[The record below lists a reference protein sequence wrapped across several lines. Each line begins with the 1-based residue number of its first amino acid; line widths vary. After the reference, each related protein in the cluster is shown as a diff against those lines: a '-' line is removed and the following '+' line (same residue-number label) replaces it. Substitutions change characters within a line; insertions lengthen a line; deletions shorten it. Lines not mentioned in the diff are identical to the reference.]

1 MLIRP
6 AGGITSATEAGEE
19 SMAGRIPALLGAAV
33 ATVLTSLPLG
43 SAFAEDIKIGVLEP
57 FTGPWAKNGNES
69 YVAMEIARDMINEK
83 GGIKGKKIVFIRG
96 DAPDPSAGKSEANR
110 IITQDGVKLITGTYA
125 SPLGIA
131 ISAEAERHGVIHWE
145 SIASADIITKRGF
158 KHVFQVG
165 PAASRYGKAALD
177 FTKEELAKRLGKKF
191 EDLRIALLWENRAFG
206 TAVGNGVRAHAKE
219 LGITLTLD
227 EGYDQFMTDMTPLVQ
242 KLKDAKPDVLI
253 AISFIND
260 TILLHRKAKELNF
273 NVPAVIG
280 VSAGHSVPDLKDS
293 LGTAVNGI
301 FVSDLPVLVNPKALR
316 PEVEAASVEFNKR
329 YEKIQHRVPAGH
341 AVASF
346 AALWTLFND
355 VLPKAKSLEP
365 EDVRAAA
372 LSMDL
377 PPGSLINGSG
387 LKFSNFDLPNDPKDA
402 GQNIRSAIGVW
413 QWQDMAARQVYP
425 QNLAT
430 NQIIMVP
437 LPDWSKR

>member
-1 MLIRP
+1 MTNRLRP
-6 AGGITSATEAGEE
+6 
-19 SMAGRIPALLGAAV
+19 LWGAA
-33 ATVLTSLPLG
+33 ALTALAIGLVGPLTA
-43 SAFAEDIKIGVLEP
+43 SAQADDIKIGVLEP

-83 GGIKGKKIVFIRG
+83 GGIKGNKIVFIRG
-96 DAPDPSAGKSEANR
+96 DAPDPSAGKSEADR
-110 IITQDGVKLITGTYA
+110 IITQNNVKLITGTYA

-131 ISAEAERHGVIHWE
+131 ISAEAERHAVIHWE

-177 FTKEELAKRLGKKF
+177 FTKEDLASRLGKKF

-206 TAVGNGVRAHAKE
+206 TAVGNGARARAKE
-219 LGITLTLD
+219 LGIKLAFD

-273 NVPAVIG
+273 YVPAVIG

-301 FVSDLPVLVNPKALR
+301 FVSDLPVLVNPKALK
-316 PEVEAASVEFNKR
+316 PEVQAAAEEFNKR

-355 VLPKAKSLEP
+355 VLPKAKSMDP

-372 LSMDL
+372 LSVDL
-377 PPGSLINGSG
+377 PAGSLINGSG

-413 QWQDMAARQVYP
+413 QWQNEAARQVYP
-425 QNLAT
+425 KELAT
-430 NQIIMVP
+430 NQVIMVP
-437 LPDWSKR
+437 LPQWDKR

>member
-1 MLIRP
+1 MLNRLT
-6 AGGITSATEAGEE
+6 AFLRATLWIA
-19 SMAGRIPALLGAAV
+19 LGAGL
-33 ATVLTSLPLG
+33 ATLPLK
-43 SAFAEDIKIGVLEP
+43 SAIAEDTIKIGVLEP

-83 GGIKGKKIVFIRG
+83 GGVRGKKIVYIRG
-96 DAPDPSAGKSEANR
+96 DAPDPSAGKSEAER
-110 IITQDGVKLITGTYA
+110 IITQEGVKLITGTYA

-131 ISAEAERHGVIHWE
+131 ISAEAERHGVVHWE
-145 SIASADIITKRGF
+145 TIASADIITKRGY

-177 FTKEELAKRLGKKF
+177 FTKDELAKRLDKKF

-206 TAVGNGVRAHAKE
+206 TAVGKGARARAEE
-219 LGITLTLD
+219 LGIKLVYD

-242 KLKDAKPDVLI
+242 KLKDTKPDVLVV
-253 AISFIND
+253 ISFIND
-260 TILLHRKAKELNF
+260 TVLLHRKAKELNF
-273 NVPAVIG
+273 DVPAVIG

-293 LGTAVNGI
+293 IGTAVNGI
-301 FVSDLPVLVNPKALR
+301 FVSDLPVLVNPKALL
-316 PEVEAASVEFNKR
+316 PKVEAASEEFNKR

-355 VLPKAKSLEP
+355 VLPKANSMDP

-377 PPGSLINGSG
+377 PAGSLINGSG

-413 QWQDMAARQVYP
+413 QWQNMAARQVYP
-425 QNLAT
+425 KNLAT
-430 NQIIMVP
+430 NDIIMVP
-437 LPDWSKR
+437 LPEWAKR

>member
-1 MLIRP
+1 MLNRLT
-6 AGGITSATEAGEE
+6 AFLRATLWIA
-19 SMAGRIPALLGAAV
+19 LGAGL
-33 ATVLTSLPLG
+33 ATLPLK
-43 SAFAEDIKIGVLEP
+43 SAIAEDTIKIGVLEP

-83 GGIKGKKIVFIRG
+83 GGVRGKKIVYIRG
-96 DAPDPSAGKSEANR
+96 DAPDPSAGKSEAER
-110 IITQDGVKLITGTYA
+110 IITQEGVKLITGTYA

-131 ISAEAERHGVIHWE
+131 ISAEAERHGVVHWE
-145 SIASADIITKRGF
+145 TIASADIITKRGY

-177 FTKEELAKRLGKKF
+177 FTKDELAKRLGKKF

-206 TAVGNGVRAHAKE
+206 TAVGKGARAQAEE
-219 LGITLTLD
+219 LGIKLVYD

-242 KLKDAKPDVLI
+242 KLKDTKPDVLVV
-253 AISFIND
+253 ISFIND
-260 TILLHRKAKELNF
+260 TVLLHRKAKELNF
-273 NVPAVIG
+273 DVPAVIG

-293 LGTAVNGI
+293 IGTAVNGI
-301 FVSDLPVLVNPKALR
+301 FVSDLPVLVNPKALL
-316 PEVEAASVEFNKR
+316 PKVEAASEEFNKR

-355 VLPKAKSLEP
+355 VLPKANSMDP

-377 PPGSLINGSG
+377 PAGSLINGSG

-413 QWQDMAARQVYP
+413 QWQNMAARQVYP
-425 QNLAT
+425 KNLAT
-430 NQIIMVP
+430 NDIIMVP
-437 LPDWSKR
+437 LPEWAKR

>member
-1 MLIRP
+1 
-6 AGGITSATEAGEE
+6 
-19 SMAGRIPALLGAAV
+19 MANRLTAFSCPTLWIALGAAL
-33 ATVLTSLPLG
+33 ATMPLKP
-43 SAFAEDIKIGVLEP
+43 AIAEDTIKIGVLEP

-83 GGIKGKKIVFIRG
+83 GGVGGKKIVYIRG
-96 DAPDPSAGKSEANR
+96 DAPDPSAGKSEAER
-110 IITQDGVKLITGTYA
+110 IITQEGVKLITGTYA

-131 ISAEAERHGVIHWE
+131 ISAEAERRGVVHWE
-145 SIASADIITKRGF
+145 TIASADIITKRGY

-177 FTKEELAKRLGKKF
+177 FTKDELAKRLGKKF
-191 EDLRIALLWENRAFG
+191 ENLRIALLWENRAFG
-206 TAVGNGVRAHAKE
+206 TAVGKGARAGAEE
-219 LGITLTLD
+219 LGIKLVYD

-242 KLKDAKPDVLI
+242 KLKDTKPDVLVV
-253 AISFIND
+253 ISFIND
-260 TILLHRKAKELNF
+260 TVLLHRKAKELNF
-273 NVPAVIG
+273 YVPAVIG

-293 LGTAVNGI
+293 IGTAVNGI
-301 FVSDLPVLVNPKALR
+301 FVSDLPVLVNPKALL
-316 PEVEAASVEFNKR
+316 PKVEAASVEFNER

-355 VLPKAKSLEP
+355 VLPKAKSMDP

-372 LSMDL
+372 FSIDL
-377 PPGSLINGSG
+377 PAGSLINGSG

-413 QWQDMAARQVYP
+413 QWQNMAARQVYP
-425 QNLAT
+425 KNLAT
-430 NQIIMVP
+430 NDIIMVP
-437 LPDWSKR
+437 LPEWAKR

>member
-1 MLIRP
+1 MKKQRNL
-6 AGGITSATEAGEE
+6 AAVF
-19 SMAGRIPALLGAAV
+19 LGAALAV
-33 ATVLTSLPLG
+33 GLIALQVSGARAQDT
-43 SAFAEDIKIGVLEP
+43 IKIGVLEP

-83 GGIKGKKIVFIRG
+83 GGVKGKKIAFIRG
-96 DAPDPSAGKSEANR
+96 DAPDPSAGKSEADR
-110 IITQDGVKLITGTYA
+110 IITQNPDVKLITGTYA

-131 ISAEAERHGVIHWE
+131 ISAEAERHGIIHWE
-145 SIASADIITKRGF
+145 SIASADIITHRGF

-177 FTKEELAKRLGKKF
+177 FTKEELAQRLGKKF

-206 TAVGNGVRAHAKE
+206 TAVGNGARARAKE
-219 LGITLTLD
+219 LGVKLAFD

-273 NVPAVIG
+273 YVPAVIG

-316 PEVEAASVEFNKR
+316 PEVEAAAEEFNKR

-355 VLPKAKSLEP
+355 VLPKAKSMDP

-387 LKFSNFDLPNDPKDA
+387 LKFSNFDRPNDPKDA
-402 GQNIRSAIGVW
+402 GQNLRSAIGVW
-413 QWQDMAARQVYP
+413 QWQNEAARQVYP
-425 QNLAT
+425 KNLAT
-430 NQIIMVP
+430 NPIIKVP
-437 LPDWSKR
+437 LPQWDKR

>member
-1 MLIRP
+1 MATRFTDLSR
-6 AGGITSATEAGEE
+6 AGLWTMG
-19 SMAGRIPALLGAAV
+19 LL
-33 ATVLTSLPLG
+33 VLTALAPK
-43 SAFAEDIKIGVLEP
+43 SAMSVDAITIGVLEP

-83 GGIKGKKIVFIRG
+83 GGVSGKQIAYIRG
-96 DAPDPSAGKSEANR
+96 DAPDPSAGKTEAER
-110 IITQDGVKLITGTYA
+110 IITQNDVKLITGTYA
-125 SPLGIA
+125 SPLGIS

-145 SIASADIITKRGF
+145 TIASADIITKRGY

-165 PAASRYGKAALD
+165 PAASRYGKAAID
-177 FTKEELAKRLGKKF
+177 FTGDELVQRLGKKL

-206 TAVGNGVRAHAKE
+206 TAVATGARGRAKD
-219 LGITLTLD
+219 LGIKLIFD
-227 EGYDQFMTDMTPLVQ
+227 DGYDQFMTDMTPLVQ
-242 KLKDAKPDVLI
+242 KLKDANPHVLI
-253 AISFIND
+253 VISFIND
-260 TILLHRKAKELNF
+260 TVLLHRKAKELNF
-273 NVPAVIG
+273 YVPAIIG

-316 PEVEAASVEFNKR
+316 PEVEAASIEFNKR

-346 AALWTLFND
+346 AALWALFTD
-355 VLPKAKSLEP
+355 VLPKAKSMEP
-365 EDVRAAA
+365 EDIRAAA

-377 PPGSLINGSG
+377 PEGSLINGSG

-413 QWQDMAARQVYP
+413 QWQNEAARQVYP
-425 QNLAT
+425 KSLAT
-430 NQIIMVP
+430 NSIGMVP
-437 LPDWSKR
+437 LPDWSHR

>member
-1 MLIRP
+1 VDRLVAAEALHVVPGDQP
-6 AGGITSATEAGEE
+6 AERVPDHVDPVRAG
-19 SMAGRIPALLGAAV
+19 ALAQPVDVAAQLV
-33 ATVLTSLPLG
+33 
-43 SAFAEDIKIGVLEP
+43 
-57 FTGPWAKNGNES
+57 
-69 YVAMEIARDMINEK
+69 
-83 GGIKGKKIVFIRG
+83 RG
-96 DAPDPSAGKSEANR
+96 DAPDPSAGKSEAER
-110 IITQDGVKLITGTYA
+110 IITQEGVKLITGTYA

-131 ISAEAERHGVIHWE
+131 ISAESERQGVIHWE
-145 SIASADIITKRGF
+145 TIASADVITKRGY

-165 PAASRYGKAALD
+165 PAASRYGTAALD
-177 FTKEELAKRLGKKF
+177 FTREELAKRLDKKP

-206 TAVGNGVRAHAKE
+206 AAVGAGARARAKE
-219 LGITLTLD
+219 LGIKLIYD

-260 TILLHRKAKELNF
+260 TILLHRKAKELDLY
-273 NVPAVIG
+273 VPAVIG

-293 LGTAVNGI
+293 LGAAVNGI

-316 PEVEAASVEFNKR
+316 PEVQAAAEEFNAR

-346 AALWTLFND
+346 AALWPLFKD
-355 VLPKAKSLEP
+355 VLPRAKSMDP

-377 PPGSLINGSG
+377 PDGSLINGSG
-387 LKFSNFDLPNDPKDA
+387 LKFSNFDLPQDPKDA

-413 QWQDMAARQVYP
+413 QWQSLGARQVYP
-425 QNLAT
+425 ANLAT
-430 NQIIMVP
+430 NDVAMVP
-437 LPDWSKR
+437 LPEWSKR

>member
-1 MLIRP
+1 MGTAR
-6 AGGITSATEAGEE
+6 
-19 SMAGRIPALLGAAV
+19 
-33 ATVLTSLPLG
+33 
-43 SAFAEDIKIGVLEP
+43 AEDDTIKIGVLEP

-83 GGIKGKKIVFIRG
+83 GGVNGKKIVFIRG
-96 DAPDPSAGKSEANR
+96 DAPDPSAGKSEADR

-145 SIASADIITKRGF
+145 SIASADIITHRGY

-165 PAASRYGKAALD
+165 PAASRYGNAAVD

-191 EDLRIALLWENRAFG
+191 DNLRIALLWENRAFG
-206 TAVGNGVRAHAKE
+206 TAVGNGARARAKE
-219 LGITLTLD
+219 MGINLVFD

-242 KLKDAKPDVLI
+242 KLKDAKPEVLI
-253 AISFIND
+253 AISFVND
-260 TILLHRKAKELNF
+260 TVLLHRKAKELNF
-273 NVPAVIG
+273 YVPAVIG
-280 VSAGHSVPDLKDS
+280 VSAGHSVPDLQDS
-293 LGTAVNGI
+293 LGTAVNAI

-316 PEVEAASVEFNKR
+316 PEVEAAAEEFNKR

-346 AALWTLFND
+346 SALWTLFND
-355 VLPKAKSLEP
+355 VLPKAKSMDP

-377 PPGSLINGSG
+377 PFGSLINGSG
-387 LKFSNFDLPNDPKDA
+387 LKFSNFDQLNDPKDS
-402 GQNIRSAIGVW
+402 GQNLRSAIGVW
-413 QWQDMAARQVYP
+413 QWQNLAARQVYP
-425 QNLAT
+425 ENLAT
-430 NQIIMVP
+430 NDIIMVP
-437 LPDWSKR
+437 LPEWSKR